1 MSKPGNNTSALAA
14 ANLLHVTGMSRFTGD
29 LASGMECLCGKVVFS
44 KHAHARISGIDI
56 SKTLQA
62 PGVQAV
68 LTASDIP
75 GSNQTGPVVHD
86 EPCLAEDTVQCIGQA
101 IVLIAASGRE
111 EAEKAAETVAV
122 TCEPLPAIL
131 ELEEAMAHGEQIGRE
146 RWLKRGD
153 PAAGFEQSE
162 HIIEGQL
169 RTGAQEHWYLETQAS
184 LAIPG
189 EDGEMLI
196 HSSTQHPSETQA
208 IVAEVLGIPRNK
220 VTVEVRRMGG
230 AFGGKETQANPIAAW
245 AALLAAKCGKAVL
258 LQLSRQDD
266 QLMTGKRHRFF
277 STYKA
282 GFSAEGKILAYE
294 ASLNGDAGCT
304 ADLSGAILERA
315 LFHTDNAYNIP
326 NISVTGRMWKTNH
339 PSNTAFRGFG
349 GPQGMAVIEQV
360 IDHIA
365 RFLGKDPLEIRQL
378 NLYQGVHNVTHYGQ
392 EIRDNHL
399 PAILEKLILSS
410 DYRARRAIADKFNAT
425 NEFFKKG
432 LALTPV
438 KFGISFT
445 TSFLNQAGALV
456 HIYQDGSILLSHG
469 GTEMG
474 QGLQPKILGIAARE
488 LGVAETRF
496 RIAPTSTS
504 RVPNT
509 SATAASSGSDLN
521 GMAVKD
527 AIGKLKSRISEVVA
541 GFWTAAGNACKG
553 EDVTFAEDRV
563 THLSGPALSM
573 SFGEAVQLTYKSKRS
588 LSATGYYATP
598 GLDFD
603 PSTGMGHPF
612 HYFAFGAAV
621 TEVLLDTLTGRVTL
635 LRTDILHDT
644 GTSLNP
650 EIDKGQ
656 IAGGYVQGLGWCT
669 SEIIRWDKDGRLLNH
684 GPDTYK
690 IPTIGDIPPKF
701 NIELFRDSQQAGT
714 IHGSKAVGEPPLML
728 AFSAW
733 LAIKDAVSATGNHLL
748 EPDFALP
755 ASNEIIL
762 NALHLIKQGKLPD
775 DLVPDSDAKP

>member
-1 MSKPGNNTSALAA
+1 MNNPGDHSVSHSESNI
-14 ANLLHVTGMSRFTGD
+14 LHVTGMSRFTGD
-29 LASGMECLCGKVVFS
+29 LAQEMECLFGKVVFS
-44 KHAHARISGIDI
+44 KYAHARISGIDI
-56 SKTLQA
+56 TKTLQA

-68 LTASDIP
+68 ISAADIP
-75 GSNQTGPVVHD
+75 GSNQTGPVFHD

-101 IVLIAASGRE
+101 ILLIAATCRP
-111 EAEKAAETVAV
+111 EAEKAAETVNISY
-122 TCEPLPAIL
+122 EPLPAIL
-131 ELEEAMAHGEQIGRE
+131 ELEDAMQYGEITGRE

-153 PAAGFEQSE
+153 THAGFEQSE
-162 HIIEGQL
+162 YLIEGQI

-189 EDGEMLI
+189 EAGEILI

-220 VTVEVRRMGG
+220 VTVEVHRMGG
-230 AFGGKETQANPIAAW
+230 AFGGKETQANPVAAW
-245 AALLAAKCGKAVL
+245 AALLAVKCGKPVL

-266 QLMTGKRHRFF
+266 QRMTGKRHRFL

-282 GFSAEGKILAYE
+282 GFTAEGKILAYE
-294 ASLNGDAGCT
+294 ASLHGDAGCT

-315 LFHTDNAYNIP
+315 LFHTDNAYYIP

-360 IDHIA
+360 IDRIA

-392 EIRDNHL
+392 EIQDNHL
-399 PAILEKLILSS
+399 EAILQQLIHSAS
-410 DYRARRAIADKFNAT
+410 YYQRRKEINEFNSRNA
-425 NEFFKKG
+425 FFKKG
-432 LALTPV
+432 MALTPV

-445 TSFLNQAGALV
+445 TSYLNQAGALV

-474 QGLQPKILGIAARE
+474 QGLHTKIRGIAARE
-488 LGVAETRF
+488 MGVAEV
-496 RIAPTSTS
+496 RIRVAPTNTS

-527 AIGKLKSRISEVVA
+527 AIDKLKYRISEAVA
-541 GFWTAAGNACKG
+541 GSWTSDGKASRR
-553 EDVTFAEDRV
+553 EEILFANDKVSHR
-563 THLSGPALSM
+563 SDADLSM
-573 SFGEAVQLTYKSKRS
+573 SFEAAVQLAYKSKRS

-598 GLDFD
+598 GLAFD
-603 PSTGMGHPF
+603 PMTGKGHPF

-621 TEVLLDTLTGRVTL
+621 SEVLLDVLTGRVSL

-650 EIDKGQ
+650 DIDKGQ

-669 SEIIRWDKDGRLLNH
+669 SEIIRWDQDGRLLNH

-690 IPTIGDIPPKF
+690 IPTIGDIPAAF
-701 NIELFRDSQQAGT
+701 NIALFPGSHQPTA

-733 LAIKDAVSATGNHLL
+733 LAVKDAISAVASHRK
-748 EPDFALP
+748 EPEFELP
-755 ASNEIIL
+755 ASVDTIL
-762 NALHLIKQGKLPD
+762 QAIFALNQTNT
-775 DLVPDSDAKP
+775 SDP